1 MIRKAIDIFKA
12 RGISGVFRATNSRV
26 RSLLASRAKSFLTY
40 KNQFIGKSGIE
51 IGGPSQVFSRRGIF
65 PVYPIVENL
74 DNCNFCSTTVWEGA
88 IKQGQTF
95 QFDRNKSAGHQ
106 YFFEATAMGGLP
118 SGAYDFVLS
127 SHVLEHSAN
136 PILALSE
143 WIRLL
148 KDQGTLVLLLPH
160 KDKTFDHRRP
170 VTTME
175 HLIAD
180 FKAGMTEDD
189 LTHMPEILALHDLS
203 RDPEAGDSAS
213 FQARSMRNFENR
225 CFHHHVFDTASA
237 VSLVEYM
244 GMKIQSVEEIQP
256 FHILVVAQKT
266 LEAESPHNSNS
277 PLS

>member
-1 MIRKAIDIFKA
+1 MIRKAINIFKA

-26 RSLLASRAKSFLTY
+26 RSLFASRAKSFLTY

-88 IKQGQTF
+88 IEQGQTF
-95 QFDRNKSAGHQ
+95 QFDRNKSAGQQ
-106 YFFEATAMGGLP
+106 YFVEATAMGCLP

-160 KDKTFDHRRP
+160 KDRTFDHRRP

-189 LTHMPEILALHDLS
+189 LTHMPEILAFHDLE
-203 RDPEAGDSAS
+203 RDPEAGDMAS
-213 FQARSMRNFENR
+213 FTSRSMRNAENR
-225 CFHHHVFDTASA
+225 CLHHHVFDVPLAIK
-237 VSLVEYM
+237 LVEFI
-244 GMKIQSVEEIQP
+244 GFTVQTVEELAP
-256 FHILVVAQKT
+256 HHILVLAQKSKA
-266 LEAESPHNSNS
+266 L
-277 PLS
+277 